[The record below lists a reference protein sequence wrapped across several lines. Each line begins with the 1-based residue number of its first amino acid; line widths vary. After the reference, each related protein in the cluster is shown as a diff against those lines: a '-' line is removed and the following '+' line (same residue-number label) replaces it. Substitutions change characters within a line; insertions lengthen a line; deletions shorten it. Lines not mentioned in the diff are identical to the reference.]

1 MGSGYPHRDSR
12 LPDGPRGGRPGNV
25 VAQRAPVGGGAAGRA
40 ETCRAAAR
48 VAGGASVDAT
58 LVEARSA
65 IVPVGYAR
73 IEYLELRAK
82 EDLATMQALDRPGRL
97 LVAAWLG
104 ETRLI
109 DNVEVPS
116 RPGAITRT
124 AA

>member
-1 MGSGYPHRDSR
+1 
-12 LPDGPRGGRPGNV
+12 
-25 VAQRAPVGGGAAGRA
+25 
-40 ETCRAAAR
+40 
-48 VAGGASVDAT
+48 
-58 LVEARSA
+58 
-65 IVPVGYAR
+65 VPVGYAR